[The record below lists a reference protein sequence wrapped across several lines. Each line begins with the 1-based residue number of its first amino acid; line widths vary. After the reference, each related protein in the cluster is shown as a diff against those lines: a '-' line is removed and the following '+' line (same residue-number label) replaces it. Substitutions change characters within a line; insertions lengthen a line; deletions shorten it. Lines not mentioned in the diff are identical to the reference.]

1 MAINLDSG
9 FEILYL
15 SDIKYNEMTVEIQ
28 YKGQQVAQINKDKG
42 VDKIEIDI
50 YSEYVT
56 PDFLSELKFPLSD
69 FLEAINIAS
78 RALRDA

>member
-15 SDIKYNEMTVEIQ
+15 SDLKYNEMTVEIQ

-42 VDKIEIDI
+42 VDKMEIDI

-56 PDFLSELKFPLSD
+56 PDFSSELKFPLSD

-78 RALRDA
+78 TALRDA

>member
-15 SDIKYNEMTVEIQ
+15 SDIKYDEMTVEIQ

-42 VDKIEIDI
+42 VDRMEIDI

-56 PDFLSELKFPLSD
+56 PDFVSELKFPLSD
-69 FLEAINIAS
+69 FLEAINVAS
-78 RALRDA
+78 KALKDA

>member
-15 SDIKYNEMTVEIQ
+15 SDLKYNEMTVEIQ

-50 YSEYVT
+50 CSEYVT
-56 PDFLSELKFPLSD
+56 PDFCRNLNSY
-69 FLEAINIAS
+69 
-78 RALRDA
+78 

>member
-42 VDKIEIDI
+42 VDKMEIDI
-50 YSEYVT
+50 YSEYIT

>member
-9 FEILYL
+9 FEIIYL
-15 SDIKYNEMTVEIQ
+15 SDMKYNEMTVEIQ

-42 VDKIEIDI
+42 IDEREIEI

-56 PDFLSELKFPLSD
+56 PEFVWKLKFPMSD
-69 FLEAINIAS
+69 FLEAISIAS
-78 RALRDA
+78 